1 VADAQR
7 AEALP
12 PDPPR
17 GRRGIG
23 RGLAAILP
31 ETEDQAPE
39 LRRVAVDLIRPNP
52 DQPRTRFDP
61 ETISELA
68 HSIETAGVVQPLI
81 VRPLSSGQYEL
92 VAGERRWRAA
102 QEAGLTEVPVV
113 VRDEGENERLQTALI
128 ENMAREDLNPVDE
141 ARACAT
147 LVDDLG
153 LTKEELARRVG
164 RSRVAVSNLIRL
176 LDLPDP
182 ALDLLRSKQL
192 SEGHGRAILQARGTD
207 ARRRLARQAATE
219 GWSVRETERRAKLAT
234 KASGSRPG
242 RGRRSADEAE
252 AITEAEDALEEAIG
266 RDVRVRATKDGLKAE
281 LAFDDL
287 DEVRELARRLLA
299 RR

>member
-7 AEALP
+7 AEAMP

-17 GRRGIG
+17 GRRGMG

-31 ETEDQAPE
+31 ETEEQAPE

-182 ALDLLRSKQL
+182 ALELLRSKQL

-207 ARRRLARQAATE
+207 ARRRLARQAASE
-219 GWSVRETERRAKLAT
+219 GWSVRETERRAKLAS

-252 AITEAEDALEEAIG
+252 AITQAEDALEEAIG

-281 LAFDDL
+281 LVFDDL
-287 DEVRELARRLLA
+287 DEVRELARRLGA

>member
-1 VADAQR
+1 M
-7 AEALP
+7 
-12 PDPPR
+12 
-17 GRRGIG
+17 G

-31 ETEDQAPE
+31 ETEEQAPE

-113 VRDEGENERLQTALI
+113 VRDEGENERLQTARI
-128 ENMAREDLNPVDE
+128 E
-141 ARACAT
+141 
-147 LVDDLG
+147 
-153 LTKEELARRVG
+153 KLARRVG

-182 ALDLLRSKQL
+182 ALELLRSKQL

-207 ARRRLARQAATE
+207 ARRRLARQAVTD
-219 GWSVRETERRAKLAT
+219 GWSVRETERRAKLAA

-252 AITEAEDALEEAIG
+252 AITQAEDALEEAIG

-281 LAFDDL
+281 LVFDDL
-287 DEVRELARRLLA
+287 DEVRELARRLRV